1 MRLRIA
7 FLTLTSEIRVNT
19 RVIYSGVLV
28 SALSAALRSILV
40 KGGDWRKSFLL
51 PDTKQMTLIVGD
63 YIVEVFSFCKKKT

>member
-28 SALSAALRSILV
+28 SALSAALRSILG
-40 KGGDWRKSFLL
+40 KGGNGRKSFLL
-51 PDTKQMTLIVGD
+51 TDTKQMTLMVGD
-63 YIVEVFSFCKKKT
+63 YIVEVFSFCKKKN